1 MYEKLLLSAALTIS
15 LQVFPGLSTSAK
27 LPTKNLVLRASDSP
41 AQTMKLPL
49 VSVPAALQA
58 NVQS

>member
-1 MYEKLLLSAALTIS
+1 MYEKLLLSAALTLS

-27 LPTKNLVLRASDSP
+27 LPKNLVLRASDNP

-49 VSVPAALQA
+49 VSVPVTLGSNA
-58 NVQS
+58 QS

>member
-1 MYEKLLLSAALTIS
+1 MYEKLLLSAALTLS

-27 LPTKNLVLRASDSP
+27 LPKNFLLRASDSP
-41 AQTMKLPL
+41 VQTLKLPL

-58 NVQS
+58 KVQS